1 MDTAGL
7 ILKVHAGQGQLT
19 AAKQGLRGGSRLDVH
34 EAFILGMI
42 EVEKDITLNEMVLRL
57 FEELRQVRLVAL
69 LVGPPVRIFS
79 GRRSI

>member
-7 ILKVHAGQGQLT
+7 ILKVHAGQDQLT

-34 EAFILGMI
+34 EAFIVGMI
-42 EVEKDITLNEMVLRL
+42 EAKKDITLNEMVLRP

-79 GRRSI
+79 ARRSI